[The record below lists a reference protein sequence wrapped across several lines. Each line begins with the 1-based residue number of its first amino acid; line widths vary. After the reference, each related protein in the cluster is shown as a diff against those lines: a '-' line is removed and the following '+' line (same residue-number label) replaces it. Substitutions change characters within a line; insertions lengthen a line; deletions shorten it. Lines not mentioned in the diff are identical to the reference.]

1 MQLKIFT
8 WNMQRGGSIGKPRS
22 ATQKARYEA
31 RKEVLT
37 ALCEWGDIGFVTEP
51 GNDLIGA
58 VSAPNATSAL
68 LPSGYGFWNCSQ
80 KADGQKGSHDC
91 KNLVFSKRILTTCE
105 VNFKSGADD
114 CYRWPAAGYFED
126 AGGPRVLL
134 IALHATSGGAGA
146 ENSRALLDHL
156 DESPGMRHR
165 CHVALIGGDMN
176 FNHMWFHMPKGN
188 THQSGSRLDGF
199 MHNTYFGLEK
209 FFVCSV
215 SVPDVQTFG
224 GEAKLVETGDA
235 KGYFLRQGPTWTRM
249 SDHAAVCSIAN
260 IEVPTFS
267 IGKAPPPKAST
278 SRRTRKPQPNTRY
291 AKDFIGE

>member
-22 ATQKARYEA
+22 ATQKARYDA
-31 RKEVLT
+31 RTAVLN
-37 ALCEWGDIGFVTEP
+37 AMCKWADIGFITEP

-58 VSAPNATSAL
+58 VTAPNVTSAL

-91 KNLVFSKRILTTCE
+91 KNLIFSKRILTTCE

-114 CYRWPAAGYFED
+114 CYRWPAAGYFQD
-126 AGGPRVLL
+126 ADGPRVLL
-134 IALHATSGGAGA
+134 ITLHATSGGAGA

-156 DESPGMRHR
+156 DGSPGLRHR

-176 FNHMWFHMPKGN
+176 FNHTWFHMPTGN

-199 MHNTYFGLEK
+199 MHNTYFGLDK
-209 FFVCSV
+209 YFTCVV
-215 SVPDVQTFG
+215 GTPTVATFQG
-224 GEAKLVETGDA
+224 KAKLVETGDA
-235 KGYFLRQGPTWTRM
+235 KGYFLQQGTTWTRM
-249 SDHAAVCSIAN
+249 SDHAVVHSIAT
-260 IEVPTFS
+260 IEVPTFRL
-267 IGKAPPPKAST
+267 GVAPPPTTST
-278 SRRTRKPQPNTRY
+278 SRRARKPRPNSKY
-291 AKDFIGE
+291 AKDFLSE